1 MLKREVLSP
10 RSMAVRAT
18 PIFAS
23 NSSVFAWMPRALVAA
38 PACGALSIM
47 RQRMPRRRRSLA
59 SARPTGPAPTIKTS
73 GVAAVRDKSLIFL
86 LSSTEGDAYLTLSS
100 GWKSYPSYDQQKYQ
114 WRLGQ
119 VSGGLAYS
127 A

>member
-10 RSMAVRAT
+10 RSMAVWAT
-18 PIFAS
+18 PILAS
-23 NSSVFAWMPRALVAA
+23 SSSVFAWMPTALVAA
-38 PACGALSIM
+38 PASCALSIK
-47 RQRMPRRRRSLA
+47 RQRIPRRRRSLA
-59 SARPTGPAPTIKTS
+59 SVRPTGPAPTTKTS
-73 GVAAVRDKSLIFL
+73 WVAAVKDKSFIFL